1 MVAYNLLKSFL
12 SSHRAFQDSVAA
24 QHGGSPQGQERQPT
38 AREAERRI
46 EREAIVELERLAA
59 NIGDDDS
66 AKLDALVR
74 ELKEIGVGPGSDM
87 RVVVFSER
95 IPTLKWLAE
104 VVPARL
110 GFRAGTKLEESVT
123 ESKPWLAY
131 GGAIQ
136 VMHGKA
142 SNEDEQKDIVSKFGL
157 KTDPVRILFTG
168 DVASEGVNLHQ
179 QCHQLIHY
187 DLPWSLIRI
196 EQRNGRMDRYRTSK
210 APSSGP

>member
-24 QHGGSPQGQERQPT
+24 RRKVLGAPLKVRRGQDPT

-74 ELKEIGVGPGSDM
+74 ELKEIGVGPGSDIQ
-87 RVVVFSER
+87 VVVFSER

-110 GFRAGTKLEESVT
+110 GFRAGPS
-123 ESKPWLAY
+123 
-131 GGAIQ
+131 
-136 VMHGKA
+136 
-142 SNEDEQKDIVSKFGL
+142 
-157 KTDPVRILFTG
+157 
-168 DVASEGVNLHQ
+168 
-179 QCHQLIHY
+179 
-187 DLPWSLIRI
+187 WS
-196 EQRNGRMDRYRTSK
+196 
-210 APSSGP
+210 P